1 MGVVLV
7 AKTTVVWT
15 NVKIGPRALPLS
27 LVKIGSLTAK
37 ILLTLS
43 LFGGGWSKVI
53 FLSNPT

>member
-7 AKTTVVWT
+7 AKMTVVST
-15 NVKIGPRALPLS
+15 NVKVGPRVPLS